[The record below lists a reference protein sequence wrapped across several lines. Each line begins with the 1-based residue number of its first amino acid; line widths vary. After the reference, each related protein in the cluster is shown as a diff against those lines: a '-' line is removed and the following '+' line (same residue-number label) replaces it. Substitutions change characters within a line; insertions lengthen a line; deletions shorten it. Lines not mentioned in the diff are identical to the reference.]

1 MQEPIPKKPQSDIET
16 LKRQVLVET
25 YRSRGP
31 GGQRKNKT
39 ETSVRVKHLPTGI
52 TVTATEHR
60 FQSQNLRLAFERL
73 SERLQRLSRKR
84 KKRIPTKVP
93 PKAIEKRI
101 EGKKHRSVRKL
112 LRQRLLK
119 DLSED

>member
-1 MQEPIPKKPQSDIET
+1 MDIET

-39 ETSVRVKHLPTGI
+39 ETSVRLRHLPTGI

-60 FQSQNLRLAFERL
+60 FQSRNLKLAFERL
-73 SERLQRLSRKR
+73 VERLRRLNLKR
-84 KKRIPTKVP
+84 RKRIPTGVP
-93 PKAIEKRI
+93 VKAVERRI
-101 EGKKHRSVRKL
+101 EEKKYRSHRKR
-112 LRQRLLK
+112 LRQGLPKDRLP
-119 DLSED
+119 DE